1 MSIRQWVK
9 TGEWIKIA
17 VAIAT
22 AVAAVFSILIE
33 RKLVDQEKERATISK
48 ERAAVSRSIALYRDF
63 VGSDAVKYLSKVDHI
78 IDHGLWVKYGPKIT
92 SEETKEGKISIYNEK
107 PLSDKREKILQSV
120 VELLQHTKIIYDCGN
135 YKKEY
140 EPNKNKTGEDEDLC
154 DNKTISILLGGIMTE
169 IFFAIRP
176 VLYCDKFITNS
187 YHGKNREPFTYIG
200 QFESLILDHMKN
212 EHGENQVFRT
222 KIDWVNAGSVP
233 KTFIVRLP
241 EEDRCKH
248 YDSS

>member
-1 MSIRQWVK
+1 MAMSIRRWIK
-9 TGEWIKIA
+9 TGEWVKIS

-22 AVAAVFSILIE
+22 AVVAVFSVLIE
-33 RKLVDQEKERATISK
+33 RKLVSQEK

-63 VGSDAVKYLSKVDHI
+63 VESDAVKYLSKVDHRI
-78 IDHGLWVKYGPKIT
+78 EHGLWVKYGSDMT
-92 SEETKEGKISIYNEK
+92 AEETKKGSISIYNEE
-107 PLSDKREKILQSV
+107 PLNKERNKILQSV
-120 VELLQHTKIIYDCGN
+120 AELLQNIKIIYDCGN

-140 EPNKNKTGEDEDLC
+140 EPDKDKTKEDEYLC

-176 VLYCDKFITNS
+176 VLYCDDFITNS
-187 YHGKNREPFTYIG
+187 YHGKDREPSTYIG
-200 QFESLILDHMKN
+200 RFESLILDHMKN

-233 KTFIVRLP
+233 ESFIVRLP

-248 YDSS
+248 YNSS